1 MPLTDVAARNAKP
14 SELPQKLFDAH
25 GLYLLVQP
33 QGTKLWRLKY
43 RFAGKEKLLS
53 FGSYSEVSLK
63 EARQKRDKVREQLRN
78 GDDPSQLRKDAKAT
92 QLLAATST
100 YEAIARA
107 WHQRWK
113 TGKNLKHAAGV
124 LSRLERDV
132 FPSVGSMRFEL
143 VTAAH
148 LVACALAIEARGA
161 PEYAKRALQTAAQIG
176 RYAVAHSIAVR
187 NAAADIK
194 PADVLKPMKKVN
206 YPRLDAAELPQLLQ
220 RIEAYKGSPY
230 TRGALMLMALTF
242 VRTGELIGAR
252 WDEFDFGAAQWRIP
266 AERMKMKTPH
276 IVPLSK
282 QAIAVLKELQPLRN
296 LSTLVFPGERDH
308 DKPMSNNTILFA
320 LYRMGYHSRMT
331 GHGFRGVASTVLHE
345 VGHPHGLIELQ
356 LAHQERNAVSAAYN
370 HATYLPQR
378 AKMMQA
384 WADHLD
390 ALKKKAPKHAE
401 KIVSI
406 ATSS

>member
-1 MPLTDVAARNAKP
+1 MPLTDVAARNTKP
-14 SELPQKLFDAH
+14 GERPQKLFDGH

-53 FGSYSEVSLK
+53 FGSYPEVSLK
-63 EARQKRDKVREQLRN
+63 EARQKRDRAREQLRN
-78 GDDPSQLRKDAKAT
+78 GDDPSQLRKEAKAT
-92 QLLAATST
+92 QLLAATSA

-132 FPSVGSMRFEL
+132 FPSVGSKPFES
-143 VTAAH
+143 VTAAQ

-176 RYAVAHSIAVR
+176 RYAVAHSIAAR

-206 YPRLDAAELPQLLQ
+206 YPRLDAAEVPQLLQ
-220 RIEAYKGSPY
+220 RIEAYEGSPY
-230 TRGALMLMALTF
+230 TRGALRLMALTF
-242 VRTGELIGAR
+242 VRTGELVGAR

-276 IVPLSK
+276 IVPLSR

-345 VGHPHGLIELQ
+345 LGHQHDLIELQ

-384 WADHLD
+384 WADNLD

>member
-1 MPLTDVAARNAKP
+1 MPLTDVAARNTKP
-14 SELPQKLFDAH
+14 GERPQKLFDGH

-53 FGSYSEVSLK
+53 FGSYPEVSLK
-63 EARQKRDKVREQLRN
+63 EARQKRDRAREQLRN
-78 GDDPSQLRKDAKAT
+78 GDDPSQLRKEAKAT
-92 QLLAATST
+92 QLLAATSA

-132 FPSVGSMRFEL
+132 FPSVGSKPFES
-143 VTAAH
+143 VTAAQ

-176 RYAVAHSIAVR
+176 RYAVAHSIAAR

-206 YPRLDAAELPQLLQ
+206 YPRLDAAEVPQLLQ
-220 RIEAYKGSPY
+220 RIEAYEGSPY
-230 TRGALMLMALTF
+230 TRGALRLMALTF
-242 VRTGELIGAR
+242 VRTGELVGAR

-276 IVPLSK
+276 IVPLSR

-345 VGHPHGLIELQ
+345 LGHQHDLIELQ

>member
-14 SELPQKLFDAH
+14 GGRPQKLFDGQ

-33 QGTKLWRLKY
+33 QGGKLWRLKY

-53 FGSYSEVSLK
+53 LGSYADVSLK
-63 EARQKRDKVREQLRN
+63 EARQKRDRARGQLRD
-78 GDDPSQLRKDAKAT
+78 GHDPGELRKET
-92 QLLAATST
+92 RAAHFMAAMNS
-100 YEAIARA
+100 YEAVARA
-107 WHQRWK
+107 WHMRWSE
-113 TGKNLKHAAGV
+113 GKNAKHAAGV

-132 FPSVGSMRFEL
+132 FPAVGSLPLES

-148 LVACALAIEARGA
+148 LAACALKIEARGA

-176 RYAVAHSIAVR
+176 RYAVAHSLSAR

-194 PADVLKPMKKVN
+194 PADILKPMKKVN
-206 YPRLDAAELPQLLQ
+206 YARLDASELPQLLN
-220 RIEAYKGSPY
+220 RIDAYDGSPY
-230 TRGALMLMALTF
+230 TRGALRLMALTF

-252 WDEFDFGAAQWRIP
+252 WDEFDVDAALWRIP

-276 IVPLSK
+276 IVPLSR
-282 QAIAVLKELQPLRN
+282 QSIALLKELQPLRS

-308 DKPMSNNTILFA
+308 ERPMSNNTILFA

-345 VGHPHGLIELQ
+345 LGHQHELIELQ

-384 WADHLD
+384 WANHLD
-390 ALKKKAPKHAE
+390 TLRKRAPKRP
-401 KIVSI
+401 V
-406 ATSS
+406 

>member
-1 MPLTDVAARNAKP
+1 MPLTDVSVRNAKP
-14 SELPQKLFDAH
+14 GDSPLKLFDGQ
-25 GLYLLVQP
+25 GLYLLVKP
-33 QGTKLWRLKY
+33 QGGKLWRLKY
-43 RFAGKEKLLS
+43 RISGKEKLLS
-53 FGSYSEVSLK
+53 FGSFPEVSLK
-63 EARQKRDKVREQLRN
+63 EARQRRDKARQQLR
-78 GDDPSQLRKDAKAT
+78 DDQDPGELRKEAKVAEAT
-92 QLLAATST
+92 AASKS
-100 YEAIARA
+100 YEAVSRA
-107 WHQRWK
+107 WHIRWS
-113 TGKNLKHAAGV
+113 TGKNAKHAAGV

-132 FPSVGSMRFEL
+132 FPSVGSMPFES

-148 LVACALAIEARGA
+148 LAACALAIEARGA

-176 RYAVAHSIAVR
+176 RYAVAHSISGR

-206 YPRLDAAELPQLLQ
+206 YPRLDASELPQLLH
-220 RIEAYKGSPY
+220 RMETYDGSPY

-252 WDEFDFGAAQWRIP
+252 WDEFDLDAAQWRIP

-276 IVPLSK
+276 IVPLSR
-282 QAIAVLKELQPLRN
+282 QAIAVLKDLQSLRS

-345 VGHPHGLIELQ
+345 LGHPHELIELQ
-356 LAHQERNAVSAAYN
+356 LAHQERNTVSAAYN
-370 HATYLPQR
+370 HATYLPRR

-384 WADHLD
+384 WANHLD

-406 ATSS
+406 ANSS

>member
-1 MPLTDVAARNAKP
+1 MPLTDVAVRNTKP
-14 SELPQKLFDAH
+14 GGRPFKLFDGQ

-33 QGTKLWRLKY
+33 QGGRLWRLKY
-43 RFAGKEKLLS
+43 RFTGKEKLLS
-53 FGSYSEVSLK
+53 FGSFPEVSLK
-63 EARQKRDKVREQLRN
+63 EARQRRDKAREQLRA
-78 GDDPSQLRKDAKAT
+78 DQDPSELRKEAKVAG
-92 QLLAATST
+92 LIAAMKS

-107 WHQRWK
+107 WHIRWSC
-113 TGKNLKHAAGV
+113 GKNAKHAAGV

-132 FPSVGSMRFEL
+132 FPVVGSMPFES
-143 VTAAH
+143 VSAAH
-148 LVACALAIEARGA
+148 LAACALAIEARGA

-176 RYAVAHSIAVR
+176 RYAVAHSLATR
-187 NAAADIK
+187 NAAADIR

-206 YPRLDAAELPQLLQ
+206 YPRLDVSELPPLLR
-220 RIEAYKGSPY
+220 RIDAYDGSPY
-230 TRGALMLMALTF
+230 TRGALKLMALTF

-276 IVPLSK
+276 IVPLSR
-282 QAIAVLKELQPLRN
+282 QAIDVLKELQPLRN

-345 VGHPHGLIELQ
+345 LGHQHELIELQ
-356 LAHQERNAVSAAYN
+356 LAHQERNVVSAAYN
-370 HATYLPQR
+370 HATYLQQR

-384 WADHLD
+384 WANHLD
-390 ALKKKAPKHAE
+390 TLKKRAAKPA
-401 KIVSI
+401 V
-406 ATSS
+406 

>member
-1 MPLTDVAARNAKP
+1 MPLTEVAARNAKP
-14 SELPQKLFDAH
+14 GERPFKVFDAQ

-33 QGTKLWRLKY
+33 QGGKLWRLKY

-53 FGSYSEVSLK
+53 FGSYPEVSLR
-63 EARQKRDKVREQLRN
+63 EARQRRDKARKQLR
-78 GDDPSQLRKDAKAT
+78 DDQDPSQLRKATKAT
-92 QLLAATST
+92 QLIAAMNS

-107 WHQRWK
+107 WHIRWS
-113 TGKNLKHAAGV
+113 TGKNAKHAAGV

-132 FPSVGSMRFEL
+132 FSSVGSMPFES

-148 LVACALAIEARGA
+148 LAACALAIEARGA

-176 RYAVAHSIAVR
+176 RFAVAHSIAAR

-194 PADVLKPMKKVN
+194 PSDVLKPMKKVN
-206 YPRLDAAELPQLLQ
+206 YPRLDAGELPQLLR
-220 RIEAYKGSPY
+220 RIEAYDGSPY
-230 TRGALMLMALTF
+230 TRGALKLMALTF

-331 GHGFRGVASTVLHE
+331 GRGFRGVASTVLHE
-345 VGHPHGLIELQ
+345 LGHPHELIELQ

-384 WADHLD
+384 WANHLD

-406 ATSS
+406 ANPS